1 MTATATTFD
10 LGIDISKESFD
21 AALLLPT
28 EKWRNRKFRN
38 SEAGFRELSQWI
50 ERHCKQ
56 PISELAAKAGQQE
69 EQPLLQVCM
78 EATGSYSEA
87 LAIYL
92 HEELGLCVSVVN
104 PRRTRAYAESQ
115 LRRTKTDRV
124 DAVTIAQF
132 CRAQRPEAWVPAA
145 PEVRRLQALVRHLDS
160 LIETRLQQMNRLEA
174 ASANKSGTVRVVT
187 DSLRSLIA
195 TLEEQIE
202 EIKRA
207 ISSHIER
214 HDGLKEDHSLL
225 CSIKGIGSE
234 TSARLLAEMV
244 RLKDYDSARKAASYS
259 GLTPRQIE
267 SGKSVRGRTRLSK
280 TGNARV
286 RAALYWPAITAMRF
300 NPLIREMGER
310 LRERGK
316 CEMVIIGAAMRKL
329 VHLAYGVLKTRKPF
343 DPEHAA
349 DAIYS

>member
-1 MTATATTFD
+1 MTAAAAAIFY

-50 ERHCKQ
+50 ERHCKA
-56 PISELAAKAGQQE
+56 PISELAAKAGQQQ
-69 EQPLLQVCM
+69 QPLQVCM

-92 HEELGLCVSVVN
+92 HEQLGLCVSVVN
-104 PRRTRAYAESQ
+104 PRRTKAYAESQ

-124 DAVTIAQF
+124 DAALIAQF
-132 CRAQRPEAWVPAA
+132 CHAQRPEAWAPPA
-145 PEVRRLQALVRHLDS
+145 PEVRRLQALVRHLDA

-174 ASANKSGTVRVVT
+174 ATANKSTTVGVVT

-195 TLEEQIE
+195 ALDEQIA
-202 EIKRA
+202 EIRRE
-207 ISSHIER
+207 ISSHIDR
-214 HDGLKEDHSLL
+214 HEGLREDHALI
-225 CSIKGIGSE
+225 CSIKGIGSD

-244 RLKDYDSARKAASYS
+244 RLKDYESARKAAAYA
-259 GLTPRQIE
+259 GLTPREIE
-267 SGKSVRGRTRLSK
+267 SGSSVRGRTRLSK
-280 TGNARV
+280 IGNARV

-300 NPLIREMGER
+300 NPLIKEMGER

-343 DPEHAA
+343 DPKHTA
-349 DAIYS
+349 DAICS